1 MVRSRRMLVVGLTG
15 GIGSGKST
23 VSSRLAGRGAVVV
36 DADRTYA
43 ALTAPGAPLLDALA
57 DRFGDHIVTAAGE
70 LDRPVLA
77 DLVFNDPQA
86 LADLNA
92 LTHPAIGADILRQLD
107 DLRGGDGVIVL
118 DLPLLV
124 EGGRYPMAGV
134 IVVDCP
140 PDVALA
146 RLVRDRGM
154 SPDDARRRM
163 AAQAGREERLA
174 GADFVVDNSGDLDHL
189 EGEIERCWA
198 WIEALPRPPG

>member
-1 MVRSRRMLVVGLTG
+1 MLVVGLTG

-23 VSSRLAGRGAVVV
+23 VSSRLADRGAVVV

-43 ALTAPGAPLLDALA
+43 ALTAPGAPLLAALA
-57 DRFGDHIVTAAGE
+57 DRFGDHIVTAEGE

-77 DLVFNDPQA
+77 DIVFDDPQA

-92 LTHPAIGADILRQLD
+92 LTHPAIGTDILRQLD
-107 DLRGGDGVIVL
+107 EVREDDSVVVL

-124 EGGRYPMAGV
+124 EGGRYPMAGI

-140 PDVALA
+140 PEVALE

-154 SPDDARRRM
+154 RPDDARRRM
-163 AAQAGREERLA
+163 AAQAGREQRLA

-189 EGEIERCWA
+189 EAEIDRCWA
-198 WIEALPRPPG
+198 WIEGLPRPTG